1 MNMKPTIWMVFFIAA
16 ALLAGCAAQ
25 RKMEEGQELIA
36 AGQYEEGL
44 ARLDEAQK
52 LEPSDQTFRTGYIRS
67 RDNAVQRLLAQAE
80 TARQQSRWDEAE
92 KIYQRVL
99 GIDAANPRAKQ
110 GIDSLSI
117 LKRQRTLLKDAEAKL
132 KANQPMAAEALVR
145 EVLREAPQLREA
157 QALMRR
163 IEEKSARE
171 SPAGPALKAGIRN
184 PITLEFR
191 DASIR
196 QVFDILSQNAG
207 INVIFDKD
215 VKPDLKTTILVR
227 DKTIEDVIRYILV
240 TNQLSQKTLD
250 EDTLLIYPNVADKKK
265 EYQDLVFRTFY
276 IGNADAKVTAN
287 LIKTVVKPK
296 ELFHDEKLNLIVIRD
311 TPEAVRMAERLI
323 ANQDLAEPEVVLEV
337 EVLEVGT
344 DLLTEIG
351 LRWPDQVSYSTM
363 GSAGTAGVLTLPE
376 LLKRN
381 SGLVRVTLTDPLI
394 IATLRGTDSKASILA
409 NPRIRV
415 KNREKAKIHVGD
427 KVPVFTAT
435 TTATGIITE
444 STNFLDVGLK
454 LDVEP
459 TVHVD
464 DEVNIRI
471 GLEVSSIVREI
482 RSPLGSLTYR
492 VGSRSASTVLRL
504 KDGETQVLAGLINDE
519 ERKSVSKVPGL
530 GDIPLI
536 GRLFSSHKDTAVKT
550 EIVLL
555 ITPRVVRTLPRP
567 GLREEEFLSGTE
579 AAMGAAPLAFRQS
592 QSAEDGEPK
601 AKPAGTAARPLPPG
615 AKGTILTG
623 VGLLAEKAGQIG
635 NEFVVSVEF
644 ATPSSVRSALLDL
657 AFEPARFQVVKV
669 EEGDLLKQT
678 GASLKHTVEEGK
690 GRLSLN
696 LASTADLPGRG
707 QVAKITFKL
716 AGEPGPALMRI
727 DGLTLIDGTGKVIP
741 VSLPPPHS
749 VTLLR

>member
-1 MNMKPTIWMVFFIAA
+1 MKPTLWVAVLVLA

-25 RKMEEGQELIA
+25 RKMEEGQELIS

-52 LEPSDQTFRTGYIRS
+52 LEPSDQAYRAGYIRG
-67 RDNAVQRLLAQAE
+67 RDGAVQRLLAQAE
-80 TARQQSRWDEAE
+80 SARQQSRWDEAE
-92 KIYQRVL
+92 KTYRRVL
-99 GIDAANPRAKQ
+99 GIDPANARAKQ
-110 GIDSLSI
+110 GIDSLSA
-117 LKRQRTLLKDAEAKL
+117 LKRQRAQLKEAEAKL
-132 KANQPMAAEALVR
+132 KANQPLAAEALVR

-163 IEEKSARE
+163 VEEKVTRE
-171 SPAGPALKAGIRN
+171 STAGPTLKAGIRN

-240 TNQLSQKTLD
+240 TNQLSQKVLD
-250 EDTLLIYPNVADKKK
+250 EDTLLIYPTAAEKKK

-276 IGNADAKVTAN
+276 VSNADAKITAN

-344 DLLTEIG
+344 DVLTEIG
-351 LRWPDQVSYSTM
+351 LRWPDQVSYSAV
-363 GSAGTAGVLTLPE
+363 GSVGTAGVLTLPE

-381 SGLVRVTLTDPLI
+381 SGLVRVSLTDPLI

-459 TVHVD
+459 TVHIE
-464 DEVNIRI
+464 DEVNIKVN
-471 GLEVSSIVREI
+471 LEVSSIVREI

-492 VGSRSASTVLRL
+492 VGSRSAGTVLRL
-504 KDGETQVLAGLINDE
+504 KDGETQVLAGLISDE

-530 GDIPLI
+530 GDIPLL

-555 ITPRVVRTLPRP
+555 ITPRVVRSLPRP
-567 GLREEEFLSGTE
+567 GLRDEEFLSGTE
-579 AAMGAAPLAFRQS
+579 VAMGAAPIAFRQS
-592 QSAEDGEPK
+592 QSVEDGEAQ
-601 AKPAGTAARPLPPG
+601 AKPASAPRAARPATRG
-615 AKGTILTG
+615 GVLTG
-623 VGLLAEKAGQIG
+623 VGLVAGSAGQIG
-635 NEFVVSVEF
+635 NEYEVSLEF
-644 ATPSSVRSALLDL
+644 ATASQVRSALLDL
-657 AFEPARFQVVKV
+657 AFEPGRFQVVKV
-669 EEGDLLKQT
+669 EEGDLVKQT
-678 GASLKHTVEEGK
+678 GASLKHTIEAEK
-690 GRLSLN
+690 GRISLN
-696 LASTADLPGRG
+696 LASSADLPGRG
-707 QVAKITFKL
+707 QVAKIIFKL
-716 AGEPGPALMRI
+716 AGEPGPTLMRV
-727 DGLTLIDGTGKVIP
+727 DAVTLIDGAGKVVP
-741 VSLPPPHS
+741 VTLPPAHN